1 MRARWA
7 EARRGGFDIYRIGE
21 KAGRVRCNGI
31 TTLDGTRSC
40 QDTRVACFPVGRPEN
55 RYQAAEVSAF
65 HFPGRPPLAPRPQGP
80 GPPGMDELSK
90 LSGRPGAAVDLVER
104 PRSFNLGVAARTW
117 ASPDPDD
124 TSGNRRAGT
133 VGIVVVH
140 QLNSPTR
147 SPRLPGSS
155 GSPSAPDEGTCSAR
169 PGLAAHERETRYVV
183 DPDEIRSA
191 PIRAKPCHPGWP
203 PVMAAGSGSG
213 GDRRQAY
220 GMKS

>member
-21 KAGRVRCNGI
+21 KAGRARCNGI

-65 HFPGRPPLAPRPQGP
+65 HFPRRPPLGPRPQGP

-117 ASPDPDD
+117 ASPDPGD
-124 TSGNRRAGT
+124 TSGNRHAGT
-133 VGIVVVH
+133 VGTVVVH
-140 QLNSPTR
+140 QLKQPDEVSSFAGIKRVPERTGR
-147 SPRLPGSS
+147 RHVLGQAGLGSPRAGNPL
-155 GSPSAPDEGTCSAR
+155 R
-169 PGLAAHERETRYVV
+169 PGPR
-183 DPDEIRSA
+183 
-191 PIRAKPCHPGWP
+191 
-203 PVMAAGSGSG
+203 
-213 GDRRQAY
+213 
-220 GMKS
+220 